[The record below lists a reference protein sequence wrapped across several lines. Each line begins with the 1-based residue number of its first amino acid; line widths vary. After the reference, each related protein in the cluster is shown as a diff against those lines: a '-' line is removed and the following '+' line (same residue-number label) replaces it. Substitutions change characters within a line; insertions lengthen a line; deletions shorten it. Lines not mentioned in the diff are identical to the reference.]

1 MKRKYML
8 LRSKLRAMY
17 ITTADVAK
25 EIGRSKCYVDTR
37 FAGAKEWELDDAYKI
52 LAMIGVPAVE
62 LPVYFPQHG
71 DGECK
76 LTASQLTDTEAA
88 LISAYNKVPEM
99 QNAVNVLLCLDR
111 IVRA

>member
-25 EIGRSKCYVDTR
+25 EIGRSKCYVDAR
-37 FAGAKEWELDDAYKI
+37 FAGSKQWDLDDAYKI

-88 LISAYNKVPEM
+88 LISAYNGVPEM
-99 QNAVNVLLCLDR
+99 QNAVNVLLR
-111 IVRA
+111 IRA